1 MLPAFLFFSVN
12 KGCDEVDPQ
21 AQNKEQGACDGDD
34 RCHGAECGS
43 HGRKTEEKRREGYD
57 IEQSAQKQIN
67 IFSCAS
73 AVGIFIG
80 SCHNYLRLLSK
91 NEEYGDRR
99 LHDSG
104 KPYGD
109 TKMEFGY
116 EIGFVAKCVDTDERA
131 DRTSE
136 GGERK
141 QNDLGGSA
149 VGFAGRVLFVDGIR
163 AEGDDAHDAKNDE
176 INGKCHVK
184 IPF

>member
-1 MLPAFLFFSVN
+1 MPTLLFLSVN
-12 KGCDEVDPQ
+12 KGGDEIDPQ
-21 AQNKEQGACDGDD
+21 AQNEEQGACDGDD

-43 HGRKTEEKRREGYD
+43 HGRKTEEKCRKGYD
-57 IEQSAQKQIN
+57 VEKGAQKQIN
-67 IFSCAS
+67 VFSCTA
-73 AVGIFIG
+73 AVRVFIG
-80 SCHNYLRLLSK
+80 SCHNYLRLLCK
-91 NEEYGDRR
+91 NEEYGDRC

-116 EIGFVAKCVDTDERA
+116 EIGFVAKRIDADERA
-131 DRTSE
+131 DRTAE
-136 GGERK
+136 RGERK

-163 AEGDDAHDAKNDE
+163 AEGNDAHDAKNDE

-184 IPF
+184 NPF